1 MQSVTITLD
10 QPISQFVSYR
20 SRDQKVQPG
29 EAVMELVTLGFQTLV
44 QERYQRYRRGE
55 ISLGGW
61 PRSLALHRRL
71 FHRLNSAGWN
81 NCRPQQI
88 AASWQGPRPLS

>member
-20 SRDQKVQPG
+20 SRDRKMQPG
-29 EAVMELVTLGFQTLV
+29 ETVMELISLGFEKLL

-55 ISLGGW
+55 ISLGRLAEELGVTSWELTYLLESYGW
-61 PRSLALHRRL
+61 PVYNLPEAD
-71 FHRLNSAGWN
+71 
-81 NCRPQQI
+81 
-88 AASWQGPRPLS
+88 